1 MPIDAAVMP
10 CVRRIPATMLFVSQ
24 LKIRSKFMVC
34 FGTLFLLIAGI
45 GGVGGIGVSR
55 LDANIQEI
63 TENSLPGID
72 ALGQVGLS
80 VARHRSAVAT
90 ELLALDPQA
99 KELAVERQIQSVQAL
114 ETAWLAYEPTIDAN
128 EEQGLAGTAKAAISE
143 YRRDADQVAGLSR
156 RGDQAGAAGLF
167 AGAATTTFVRAIES
181 IRVVQKFNTRMAKQA
196 SEQAHATYI
205 SALAVTGIATLLAAA
220 LVFAAFGWLNTGVV
234 KRVVRLSGAM
244 GQLARRDY
252 AFDLPCTVRPDE
264 LGDLARAMEAC
275 RTGLRAADQ
284 MAGTQAAE
292 QAVKVGRAERMGEL
306 TRGFESRAGE
316 MIQTLASA
324 ATELGATA
332 GSMTDAAE
340 RTSVRATAVAAAA
353 DQANANVQTVA
364 AAAEELAASV
374 AEITRQVSQS
384 AQVTNQAVEETRRTD
399 AAVRILSD
407 AAQRI
412 GEVVKI
418 ISDIAGQTNLLALNA
433 TIEAARA
440 GDAGKGFA
448 VVASEVKALA
458 NQTAK
463 ATDEIAAQITQIQS
477 ATRSTVAAI
486 GGVANTIGEVSHIA
500 SAIAAAVEEQGAAT
514 REIARNVQQAASGT
528 TEVTAKIEEV
538 GRDMTL
544 TGQGARDVLSAA
556 EDVAR
561 QAEGMTAEIRGF
573 LDGVRAA

>member
-1 MPIDAAVMP
+1 MRFAN
-10 CVRRIPATMLFVSQ
+10 Q
-24 LKIRSKFMVC
+24 LKIISKFRVC
-34 FGTLFLLIAGI
+34 FGALFLLILGI
-45 GGVGGIGVSR
+45 GGVGTIGLNR
-55 LDANIQEI
+55 LDANSQELAD
-63 TENSLPGID
+63 NWMPAID
-72 ALGQVGLS
+72 ALGQIGLN
-80 VARHRSAVAT
+80 VARHRAAQGM
-90 ELLALDPQA
+90 ELLADDPKVRDAATQ
-99 KELAVERQIQSVQAL
+99 RQTSTAQTL
-114 ETAWLAYEPTIDAN
+114 ETSWLAYEPLIGTS
-128 EEQGLAGTAKAAISE
+128 EERGLAETAKVKIAN
-143 YRRDADQVAGLSR
+143 YRREVDQATGLMR
-156 RGDQAGAAGLF
+156 RGDQAGAVGLF
-167 AGAATTTFVRAIES
+167 TGPAMTAYQDAIDSVRT
-181 IRVVQKFNTRMAKQA
+181 VQKYNSHMGQQA
-196 SEQAHATYI
+196 SEQARATFSFSLWTI
-205 SALAVTGIATLLAAA
+205 GLATLLGAVLAVAAS
-220 LVFAAFGWLNTGVV
+220 VWLNSGVV
-234 KRVVRLSGAM
+234 KRVVRLAGAM

-252 AFDLPCTVRPDE
+252 AFDLPCATRPDE
-264 LGDLARAMEAC
+264 LGDLARAMESC
-275 RTGLRAADQ
+275 RTGLREADSMTAA
-284 MAGTQAAE
+284 QASE
-292 QAVKVGRAERMGEL
+292 QAVKAGRAERMGEL
-306 TRGFESRAGE
+306 TRGFETRAGE

-332 GSMTDAAE
+332 GSMTDAAD

-364 AAAEELAASV
+364 AAAEQLAASV

-384 AQVTNQAVEETRRTD
+384 AQVTNQAVEETKRTD
-399 AAVRILSD
+399 VAVRSLSE

-477 ATRSTVAAI
+477 ATQSTVAAI
-486 GGVANTIGEVSHIA
+486 GGVANTIGQVSHIA

-514 REIARNVQQAASGT
+514 REIARNVQQAAAGT
-528 TEVTAKIEEV
+528 TEVTTKIEEV
-538 GRDMTL
+538 GRDTTQ

-573 LDGVRAA
+573 LEGVRAA

>member
-1 MPIDAAVMP
+1 MRFAN
-10 CVRRIPATMLFVSQ
+10 Q
-24 LKIRSKFMVC
+24 LKISSKFRVC
-34 FGTLFLLIAGI
+34 FGALFLLIVGI
-45 GGVGGIGVSR
+45 GGVGTIGLNR
-55 LDANIQEI
+55 LDANSQDLAD
-63 TENSLPGID
+63 NWMPSID
-72 ALGQVGLS
+72 ALGQIGLN
-80 VARHRSAVAT
+80 VARHRAAQGM
-90 ELLALDPQA
+90 ELLADDPKARDAATQ
-99 KELAVERQIQSVQAL
+99 RQISTAQTL
-114 ETAWLAYEPTIDAN
+114 ETSWLAYEPLIATP
-128 EEQGLAGTAKAAISE
+128 EERGLAETAKLKIAK
-143 YRRDADQVAGLSR
+143 YRHEVDQASGLMR
-156 RGDQAGAAGLF
+156 RGDQAGAVGLF
-167 AGAATTTFVRAIES
+167 TGPAMTAYQDAIDS
-181 IRVVQKFNTRMAKQA
+181 IRTDQKYNSRMGQQA
-196 SEQAHATYI
+196 SEQARATFSFSLWTI
-205 SALAVTGIATLLAAA
+205 GLATLLGAVLALAAS
-220 LVFAAFGWLNTGVV
+220 VWLNSGVV
-234 KRVVRLSGAM
+234 KRVVRLAGAM

-252 AFDLPCTVRPDE
+252 AFDLPCATRPDE
-264 LGDLARAMEAC
+264 LGDLARAMESC
-275 RTGLRAADQ
+275 RTGLREADTMTAA
-284 MAGTQAAE
+284 QASE
-292 QAVKVGRAERMGEL
+292 QAVKAGRAERMGEL
-306 TRGFESRAGE
+306 TRGFETRAGE

-332 GSMTDAAE
+332 GSMTDAAD

-364 AAAEELAASV
+364 AAAEQLAASV

-384 AQVTNQAVEETRRTD
+384 AQVTNQAVEETKRTD
-399 AAVRILSD
+399 VAVRSLSE

-477 ATRSTVAAI
+477 ATQSTVAAI
-486 GGVANTIGEVSHIA
+486 GGVANTIGQVSHIA

-514 REIARNVQQAASGT
+514 REIARNVQQAAAGT
-528 TEVTAKIEEV
+528 TEVTTKIEEV
-538 GRDMTL
+538 GRDTTQ

-573 LDGVRAA
+573 LEGVRAA

>member
-1 MPIDAAVMP
+1 MPHLPGIIANMP
-10 CVRRIPATMLFVSQ
+10 FVSQ
-24 LKIRSKFMVC
+24 LKINSKFRAC
-34 FGTLFLLIAGI
+34 FAALFLLIVGI
-45 GGVGGIGVSR
+45 GGVGAFGLAR
-55 LDANIQEI
+55 LNANVDEL
-63 TENSLPGID
+63 TDNWLPAID
-72 ALGQVGLS
+72 ALGQVGGN
-80 VARHRSAVAT
+80 VARHRAALGT
-90 ELLALDPQA
+90 ELLAADAPAREAAAQ
-99 KELAVERQIQSVQAL
+99 RQTTTAQDL
-114 ETAWLAYEPTIDAN
+114 EKTWLAYEPTISTT
-128 EEQGLAGTAKAAISE
+128 EERGLAETAKAAISA
-143 YRRDADQVAGLSR
+143 YRHDADQIAALSR
-156 RGDQAGAAGLF
+156 RGDQA
-167 AGAATTTFVRAIES
+167 AATGLYGGSATATYLHAIDSVRA
-181 IRVVQKFNTRMAKQA
+181 VQKFNTRMAERE
-196 SEQAHATYI
+196 SENARATYHASLWMI
-205 SALAVTGIATLLAAA
+205 GIATLIGAVSA
-220 LVFAAFGWLNTGVV
+220 FAASAWLNTGVV
-234 KRVVRLSGAM
+234 KRLVNLARAM

-252 AFDLPCTVRPDE
+252 GFDLPCAALPDE
-264 LGDLARAMEAC
+264 LGDLARAMESC
-275 RTGLRAADQ
+275 RTGLREADQ
-284 MAGTQAAE
+284 MTVTQASE

-306 TRGFESRAGE
+306 TRGFEARAGE

-340 RTSVRATAVAAAA
+340 RTSARATAVAGAA

-364 AAAEELAASV
+364 AAAEQLATSV

-384 AQVTNQAVEETRRTD
+384 AQVTHQAVEETKRTD
-399 AAVRILSD
+399 VAVRSLSE

-477 ATRSTVAAI
+477 ATQSTVAAI
-486 GGVANTIGEVSHIA
+486 GGVASTIGQVSHIA

-514 REIARNVQQAASGT
+514 REIARNVQQAAAGT
-528 TEVTAKIEEV
+528 TEVTTKIEEV
-538 GRDMTL
+538 GRDTTQ